1 MIGSPPTV
9 ERVDPNAP
17 FDMRSRR
24 DRRHSSFVL
33 RHSPFPRT
41 ARGFTL
47 LEVLL
52 VLALLALLAGV
63 LIGGS
68 SALLSQKTP
77 SLDEIFWNVTQEARH
92 TALHTSRDVHLRF
105 EPKEKAFILD
115 DGLAPRS
122 FPVSPAG
129 SSDVSVDFL
138 STQKT
143 GGTML
148 LGGTIVETQPL
159 PTGVTFFDDGTC
171 TPFRV
176 QFRSNGGAHILAIDP
191 WTCAAVL
198 SAADSLNR

>member
-1 MIGSPPTV
+1 MIESPQAGAVTPNRPPSTPRAS
-9 ERVDPNAP
+9 ERA
-17 FDMRSRR
+17 
-24 DRRHSSFVL
+24 
-33 RHSPFPRT
+33 
-41 ARGFTL
+41 GFTL

-77 SLDEIFWNVTQEARH
+77 SLDEIFWNVAQEARH
-92 TALHTSRDVHLRF
+92 TALQTSRDVHLRF

-122 FPVSPAG
+122 FPVSSSG
-129 SSDVSVDFL
+129 SSDISVDFL
-138 STQKT
+138 STQKN

-159 PTGVTFFDDGTC
+159 PTGVTFYDDGTC

-176 QFRSNGGAHILAIDP
+176 QFRADGGAHILAIDP
-191 WTCAAVL
+191 WTCAAIL
-198 SAADSLNR
+198 EPEKKP